1 MPNETDLF
9 LNETKEPNVMTD
21 PLTPQ
26 VEIPTGEEGNE
37 LEDAEEAKNRRE
49 RRLQA
54 KLTAEREANIAMAAR
69 LEALSEAKKFSSET
83 DADYLKSIE
92 RIYGT
97 DTPEAKTATEL
108 LKDAMR
114 GLEKTATERALES
127 FREAQ
132 RAEAQKLR
140 DEERRLDGF
149 VEEIEDS
156 YGVNMTSDMQK
167 GYFKMLEKMSPK
179 DNDGNIVEYAD
190 PHSVWEVFSEKLQ
203 KGGSNRAKDL
213 ASRSMTASGASNNA
227 KVVDDATLAFLKE
240 QGII

>member
-21 PLTPQ
+21 PLEPQ
-26 VEIPTGEEGNE
+26 VEIPKEEEGNE

-69 LEALSEAKKFSSET
+69 LEALSEANKFRSET
-83 DADYLKSIE
+83 DADYLKTVE

-108 LKDAMR
+108 LKEALR
-114 GLEKTATERALES
+114 GLEKNATERALES

-132 RAEAQKLR
+132 QAEAQKLR

-149 VEEIEDS
+149 VEEIEDT
-156 YGVNMTSDMQK
+156 YGINMTSDMQK

-227 KVVDDATLAFLKE
+227 KVVDDATLAYLKE

>member
-21 PLTPQ
+21 PLEPQ
-26 VEIPTGEEGNE
+26 VEIPKEEEGNE

-49 RRLQA
+49 RRLLA
-54 KLTAEREANIAMAAR
+54 KLKDEREANIAMAAR
-69 LEALSEAKKFSSET
+69 LEALSEANKFRSET
-83 DADYLKSIE
+83 DADYLKTVE

-108 LKDAMR
+108 LKDALR
-114 GLEKTATERALES
+114 GLEKNATERALES

-149 VEEIEDS
+149 VEEIEDT
-156 YGVNMTSDMQK
+156 YGVNMSSDMQK

-190 PHSVWEVFSEKLQ
+190 PHSVWEVYSEKLQ
-203 KGGSNRAKDL
+203 KGASNRAKDL
-213 ASRSMTASGASNNA
+213 ASRSITPSGASNNA